1 MYLKR
6 LYEKDEDGK
15 PVRVN
20 GVRILRAKKIEHWS
34 PNLVEEGIA
43 EGWMSASAG
52 KFVVDGEGKQL
63 TYRVVRAPGTYSC
76 FTGEKLGGEAE
87 ARAHVA
93 EVGKGKPSPDPSN
106 PAGYR
111 VDNFY
116 TVVSDVGH
124 SELSDAEL
132 LKMHDAARKAVLD
145 KLAARYRKA
154 S

>member
-6 LYEKDEDGK
+6 LWEKDKNGK
-15 PVRVN
+15 PTKVSGVRV
-20 GVRILRAKKIEHWS
+20 LRAKKIEHWS
-34 PNLVEEGIA
+34 PSLIETGIA
-43 EGWMSASAG
+43 EGWLSASAG
-52 KFVVDGEGKQL
+52 KFVVDGEGEKM

-87 ARAHVA
+87 AKAHVA
-93 EVGKGKPSPDPSN
+93 AVGKGKPSPDPSN

-116 TVVSDVGH
+116 TVVSDEGH

-145 KLAARYRKA
+145 KLAAHYRKA